1 MRVLRSSPEEL
12 DKLVKKYEDQII
24 EIKKNALRMS
34 WYMRG
39 GASYED
45 ILNMSLSERS
55 SISEIIESNMEITKK
70 NQIPFF

>member
-1 MRVLRSSPEEL
+1 
-12 DKLVKKYEDQII
+12 
-24 EIKKNALRMS
+24 MS

-45 ILNMSLSERS
+45 ILNMSVSERS
-55 SISEIIESNMEITKK
+55 SIAEIIESNMEITKK

>member
-39 GASYED
+39 GASYVD
-45 ILNMSLSERS
+45 ILNMSITERS
-55 SISEIIESNMEITKK
+55 SINEIIESNMEITKK

>member
-1 MRVLRSSPEEL
+1 MRVLRSKPEEL
-12 DKLVKKYEDQII
+12 DKLIKSYEDQVI
-24 EIKKNALRMS
+24 EIKKNSLRMS

-45 ILNMSLSERS
+45 ILNMSVLERS
-55 SISEIIESNMEITKK
+55 SINEIIEANMEITKK

>member
-45 ILNMSLSERS
+45 ILNMSILERS
-55 SISEIIESNMEITKK
+55 SINEIIEANMEITKK

>member
-12 DKLVKKYEDQII
+12 NKLVKKYEDQII

-39 GASYED
+39 GASYVD
-45 ILNMSLSERS
+45 ILNMSVSERS
-55 SISEIIESNMEITKK
+55 SINEIIESNMEITKK